1 MMPIYCQSNACL
13 HLKHLFPP
21 LLELFHRIYIRD
33 ANISK
38 SKPGGKGEHCQDA
51 DYGYSTL
58 LITVFLTLLAGYTK
72 QPKYYRFIED
82 IKTYPR
88 C

>member
-1 MMPIYCQSNACL
+1 MMPIYYQSNAGL
-13 HLKHLFPP
+13 HLKHLFLP
-21 LLELFHRIYIRD
+21 LLEFFHRLYIRN

-38 SKPGGKGEHCQDA
+38 DKPGGKGEHCQDA
-51 DYGYSTL
+51 DDGYSTL
-58 LITVFLTLLAGYTK
+58 LITVFPMLLAGYIK
-72 QPKYYRFIED
+72 QPKYYRLNED